1 MEFHK
6 KLFLLYFLAVFLSM
20 TAFMS
25 FEARGAEQRNPY
37 EMGAQKASIPP
48 ETLNKAQDIIKK
60 QLAAISARDAEA
72 AFDFMSPPAHD
83 DFETASDFLSSM
95 RFEYGP
101 IYNHMDMKFLSHF
114 ENGATTVQKVS
125 LKDRYSAESVT
136 VIYKLKLQ
144 DNGAWLID
152 SFTVLDFGEAQ
163 PI

>member
-1 MEFHK
+1 MTFHK
-6 KLFLLYFLAVFLSM
+6 KLFLLPFLAVCLSV
-20 TAFMS
+20 TAFIPL
-25 FEARGAEQRNPY
+25 EARSAEQGNPY

-48 ETLNKAQDIIKK
+48 ETLTKAQDIIKK
-60 QLAAISARDAEA
+60 QLAAISDRNAEA
-72 AFDFMSPPAHD
+72 AFDFMSPPAHE
-83 DFETASDFLSSM
+83 DFTNANDFLSNM

-101 IYNHMDMKFLSHF
+101 IYNHMDMKFLGHF

-152 SFTVLDFGEAQ
+152 SFTILDFGDAQ